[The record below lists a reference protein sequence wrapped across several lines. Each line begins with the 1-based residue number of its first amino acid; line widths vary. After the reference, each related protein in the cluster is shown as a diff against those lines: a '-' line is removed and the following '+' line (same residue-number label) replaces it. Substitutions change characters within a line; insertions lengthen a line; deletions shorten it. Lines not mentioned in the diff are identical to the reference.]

1 MNRRHLLHSAV
12 AGSLMFDGVVADLL
26 RADGGA
32 AVSDPL
38 EPRLPPALA
47 KAKQVIFLFMTG
59 GVSHVDTFDP
69 KPALARDHGKEIK
82 ADHPEIKNRPGY
94 ERIYLKRPQ
103 WEFAP
108 HGTCGTEVSTLFPHV
123 AEHVDD
129 IAMIRSMP
137 TIGSRRSSSDEISGA
152 RST

>member
-1 MNRRHLLHSAV
+1 MNRRHLLRSAM
-12 AGSLMFDGVVADLL
+12 AGSLLFDGVVADLL

-38 EPRLPPALA
+38 EPRLPPAIA

-94 ERIYLKRPQ
+94 ERIFLKRPQ

-108 HGTCGTEVSTLFPHV
+108 HEPSH
-123 AEHVDD
+123 
-129 IAMIRSMP
+129 R
-137 TIGSRRSSSDEISGA
+137 
-152 RST
+152 